1 MAGNDTSHIQD
12 AVKLAAISDVT
23 LIFVGLDG
31 SQESETKDRKF
42 VRLPGVQDQLVERVV
57 AAAKGKVVL
66 IVGGGGAV
74 DLSAAKNNPKI
85 GAILWTGYPG
95 QAGGQAIADVLFGI
109 VSPSGKLTQTW
120 YDQEWADRCSMLD
133 MNMRPSRDCPS
144 GRSHRFYTGTPVYP
158 FGHGLSYTSFDHS
171 LRIRS
176 TDSPSHSPTKHTRA
190 ALDSTLRD
198 TAIRPGLAPPIA
210 IAQVT
215 VTNTGERT
223 GACPVL
229 LFVRP
234 PLAGVSGTP
243 LQTLAAFERVSLTPG
258 NSVTLEFALTA
269 HHFALADEAGQF
281 GTREG
286 DWEVFVGIEEGDGAR
301 DFFRIN

>member
-1 MAGNDTSHIQD
+1 MASNDTSHIQD
-12 AVKLAAISDVT
+12 AVKLAAASDVT

-42 VRLPGVQDQLVERVV
+42 VRLPGVQDQLVEKVT
-57 AAAKGKVVL
+57 AAAKGKVAL

-74 DLSAAKNNPKI
+74 DLSAAKKNPKI

-95 QAGGQAIADVLFGI
+95 QAGGQAIADILFGV

-133 MNMRPSRDCPS
+133 MNMRPSHNCPS
-144 GRSHRFYTGTPVYP
+144 GRSHRFYTGTPVYA
-158 FGHGLSYTSFDHS
+158 FGHGLSYTTFDHS
-171 LRIRS
+171 LRVHRAP
-176 TDSPSHSPTKHTRA
+176 DSATKYTRA
-190 ALDSTLRD
+190 ALDATLRD
-198 TAIRPGLAPPIA
+198 TAHRPNSAPTIA
-210 IAQVT
+210 VVKVT
-215 VTNTGERT
+215 VSNTGDRH

-243 LQTLAAFERVSLTPG
+243 LQTLASFDRVSLAPG
-258 NSVTLEFALTA
+258 EATTLDFALTA

-281 GTREG
+281 GTLEG
-286 DWEVFVGIEEGDGAR
+286 DWEVFVGIDSADEGDANGV
-301 DFFRIN
+301 FRITE